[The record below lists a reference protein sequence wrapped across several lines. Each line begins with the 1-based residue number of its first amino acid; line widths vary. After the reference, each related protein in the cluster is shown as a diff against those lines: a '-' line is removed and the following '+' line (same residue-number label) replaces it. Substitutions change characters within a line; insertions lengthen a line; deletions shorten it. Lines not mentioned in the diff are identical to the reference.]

1 MNMENQLSLTVS
13 VKPNDENVSVIITY
27 PKEQR
32 KLSLLEMSQMLTG
45 GISLIIKLAGSEE
58 NESVKDYEIIERVIK
73 QLNEDFISTQ
83 TFDDAKRIG

>member
-1 MNMENQLSLTVS
+1 MENQLSLTVTL
-13 VKPNDENVSVIITY
+13 KPNDENVSVLITY

-45 GISLIIKLAGSEE
+45 GISLIVKLAGNEE
-58 NESVKDYEIIERVIK
+58 NGSIKDYEIMERVIK

-83 TFDDAKRIG
+83 SFDDAKRIG

>member
-1 MNMENQLSLTVS
+1 MENQLSLTVTL
-13 VKPNDENVSVIITY
+13 KPNDENVSVLITY

-58 NESVKDYEIIERVIK
+58 NGSVKDYEIIERVIK

-83 TFDDAKRIG
+83 SFDDAKRIG

>member
-83 TFDDAKRIG
+83 SFDDAKRIG

>member
-1 MNMENQLSLTVS
+1 MENQLSLTVS

-45 GISLIIKLAGSEE
+45 GISLIIKLSGSEE

-83 TFDDAKRIG
+83 SFDDAKRIG

>member
-1 MNMENQLSLTVS
+1 MRMENQLSLTIT

-83 TFDDAKRIG
+83 SFDDAKRIG

>member
-1 MNMENQLSLTVS
+1 MENQLSLTVS
-13 VKPNDENVSVIITY
+13 VKPNDENVSVIITH

-45 GISLIIKLAGSEE
+45 GISLIIKLSGSEE

-83 TFDDAKRIG
+83 SFDDAKRIG

>member
-1 MNMENQLSLTVS
+1 MENQLSLTVS

-45 GISLIIKLAGSEE
+45 GISLIIKLAGGEE
-58 NESVKDYEIIERVIK
+58 DGSVKDYEIIERVIK

-83 TFDDAKRIG
+83 SFDDAKRIG

>member
-1 MNMENQLSLTVS
+1 MNMENPLSLTVS

-45 GISLIIKLAGSEE
+45 GISLIIKLAGGEE
-58 NESVKDYEIIERVIK
+58 DGSVKDYEIIERVIK

-83 TFDDAKRIG
+83 SFDDAKRIG

>member
-1 MNMENQLSLTVS
+1 MNMENQLSLTVTL
-13 VKPNDENVSVIITY
+13 KPNDENVSVLITY

-58 NESVKDYEIIERVIK
+58 NGSVKDYEIIERVIK

-83 TFDDAKRIG
+83 SFDDAKRIG